1 MSKINDAKLIAKYLS
16 KQDID
21 NLQTLSNAIKENNI
35 VVTCLGLYNHGKS
48 SLLNVLVGD
57 LKNLTFKTA
66 DTRETTENK
75 KVKYKNLTFVDTPG
89 LNAQKNDDKR
99 VMDAVKE
106 SDINIFVHNI
116 NTGEF
121 VAKEIEFF
129 HTIKTNW
136 ENPKDFISRTI
147 FVLSRIDEANSD
159 EDIKNTAIR
168 MKQQIKEVFSIEA
181 TLIPASAMDY
191 IDGIV
196 ENEDELVA
204 SSNITILLDKLSN
217 LSDKIKSEIIHTK
230 KVRLEQYQLNLIQKF
245 ESKLQEEL
253 LELHK
258 LKREKKK
265 IDDAFK
271 KDISRIESTLK
282 QKYEALEEI

>member
-1 MSKINDAKLIAKYLS
+1 MPKINDAKLIAKYLS
-16 KQDID
+16 KQDIN
-21 NLQTLSNAIKENNI
+21 NLQTLSNAIKENDI

-181 TLIPASAMDY
+181 TLIPTSAMDY

-196 ENEDELVA
+196 ENEEELVA
-204 SSNITILLDKLSN
+204 SSNITILLAQLSHQIHP
-217 LSDKIKSEIIHTK
+217 IKPSNPPIFRS
-230 KVRLEQYQLNLIQKF
+230 VRK
-245 ESKLQEEL
+245 
-253 LELHK
+253 
-258 LKREKKK
+258 
-265 IDDAFK
+265 
-271 KDISRIESTLK
+271 
-282 QKYEALEEI
+282 